1 MAKFTLREQADLED
15 LFEMGSGYVLDFS
28 NNTFRKFIA
37 QAIDIDADDSKY
49 SEDNSGSKANRLR
62 AIWELASD
70 ATVSRLLDALIDHR
84 GHRPE
89 IILPPGL
96 DTWHDVEGPDPKA
109 DLIERCRDIARRLS
123 GEPEDRSIA
132 PSHENSMTTPTA
144 TIPNSVFVVH
154 GRDSAVQKDLFKF
167 LRVIG
172 LQPTIF
178 DRARS
183 PGSEMNFDIVRT
195 GMESAAA
202 VLLLLTPEEASYLR
216 DDLRFPGEDG
226 HVWHPRPNVIFEAG
240 WALGAHQGKTTIVE
254 AGFTHSISDM
264 HGFNTVRM
272 SGGQHALND
281 LVHRLKLLGL
291 QPDTTDS
298 AWMVAEEYPN
308 LLSVAAPTM
317 PTIAFAT
324 RKEKSHPEY
333 DDETLVRLLQRV
345 FQHPAGFVLHT
356 ELDELARVP
365 SGTSA
370 RLGER
375 AASEAGR
382 LVSATSGGIE
392 LNEYMP
398 VVVSTKRVRR

>member
-1 MAKFTLREQADLED
+1 
-15 LFEMGSGYVLDFS
+15 MGSGYVLDFS

-37 QAIDIDADDSKY
+37 QAIDIDADDEKY

-62 AIWELASD
+62 AIWELESD
-70 ATVSRLLDALIDHR
+70 ATVSRLIDALIDHR

-89 IILPPGL
+89 LYRSPDID
-96 DTWHDVEGPDPKA
+96 DTTDYEGPDPKT
-109 DLIERCRDIARRLS
+109 DVIKRCRDIARRLS

-132 PSHENSMTTPTA
+132 PSHENSMTTPSA
-144 TIPNSVFVVH
+144 PIPNSVFVVH

-216 DDLRFPGEDG
+216 DDLRFAGEDG

-308 LLSVAAPTM
+308 LLSVAPPMM
-317 PTIAFAT
+317 PTISRPLSAH
-324 RKEKSHPEY
+324 EDEPDEEY
-333 DDETLVRLLQRV
+333 DEASLIEMLKHALPAT
-345 FQHPAGFVLHT
+345 AGFVKHT
-356 ELDELARVP
+356 KLDELAEVP
-365 SGTSA
+365 KGSSKRFGGTAARQADRLEKETSA
-370 RLGER
+370 GLT
-375 AASEAGR
+375 
-382 LVSATSGGIE
+382 LKFVSRFGS
-392 LNEYMP
+392 L
-398 VVVSTKRVRR
+398 